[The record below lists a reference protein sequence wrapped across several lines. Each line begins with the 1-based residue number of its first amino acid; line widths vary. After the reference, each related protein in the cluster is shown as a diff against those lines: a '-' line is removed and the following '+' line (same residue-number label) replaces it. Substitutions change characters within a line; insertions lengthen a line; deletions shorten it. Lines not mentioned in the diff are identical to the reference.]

1 MRLVSVGMDNDD
13 TNVESEDDRSCAWK
27 PEDGVVLEWWGR
39 AEGIDEFIVLKSDQ

>member
-1 MRLVSVGMDNDD
+1 MDKDD
-13 TNVESEDDRSCAWK
+13 KNKKDINEDNCCAWK